1 MPITQKFRYAS
12 RIYFLFL
19 LTALF
24 MAIVF
29 YIPIIK
35 TSLGTESIF
44 QAMFNPDA
52 VISFQVAI
60 SIITEMDFLG
70 TSFYILMLIAIFLVL
85 CNFIIALL
93 TFILKK
99 PLIFKIDF
107 VTKSI
112 TNTYLCVFIILFV
125 LLIVYMVAIH
135 NFNTS
140 VTNDFGNSAI
150 LPLIFVGFIFPIIN
164 TLIMQSIDAN
174 LRFPDVR

>member
-1 MPITQKFRYAS
+1 MPVTQKFRYSS
-12 RIYFLFL
+12 RIFILFS
-19 LTALF
+19 LTVLF
-24 MAIVF
+24 CSIILYV
-29 YIPIIK
+29 PIIK

-70 TSFYILMLIAIFLVL
+70 TSFYILMSTTIFLVL
-85 CNFIIALL
+85 CNFIIAFL

-99 PLIFKIDF
+99 PLMFKIDF

-135 NFNTS
+135 DFNTS
-140 VTNDFGNSAI
+140 ITSDFGNSAF
-150 LPLIFVGFIFPIIN
+150 LPIIFLGFIFPIIN
-164 TLIMQSIDAN
+164 TLIMQSIDAH
-174 LRFPDVR
+174 LRFPDKR